1 VSAAAAALEGPAELV
16 VFPEL
21 AVPGTVLDQLTAL
34 VVGARR
40 NVVVVAGSRH
50 DVIDGR
56 RQNVSTLITPSGDRI
71 IFAKRTPFWDA
82 KTRESIDPAL
92 QPLRILV
99 AGNVRLAVP
108 VCKDSLA
115 EPTVD
120 VLARCGAN
128 VIIAPSMSRVTNL
141 HDIAARIYA
150 MKAHALTVVVNG
162 PRTFATD
169 EPAQLTVSRPEA
181 DPARMIVSTGGVR
194 PVAVIRFDLVSGAF
208 ETDAVGL

>member
-1 VSAAAAALEGPAELV
+1 
-16 VFPEL
+16 
-21 AVPGTVLDQLTAL
+21 
-34 VVGARR
+34 
-40 NVVVVAGSRH
+40 
-50 DVIDGR
+50 
-56 RQNVSTLITPSGDRI
+56 VSTLITPSGDRI
-71 IFAKRTPFWDA
+71 TFAKRTPFWDA

-92 QPLRILV
+92 EPLRILV

-141 HDIAARIYA
+141 HDIAGRIYA

-169 EPAQLTVSRPEA
+169 EPAQLTVCRPEA